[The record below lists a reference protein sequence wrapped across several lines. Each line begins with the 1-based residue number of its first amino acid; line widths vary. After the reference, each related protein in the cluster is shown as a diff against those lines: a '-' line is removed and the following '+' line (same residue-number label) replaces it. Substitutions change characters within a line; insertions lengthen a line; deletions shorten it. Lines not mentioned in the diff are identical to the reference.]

1 MAEMVKLLMAWD
13 IKPGHEQEYFEFIVR
28 EFAPGMMRLGMEP
41 TDAWYTMYGEGP
53 QILTGAIAQD
63 METLQR
69 ILASPEWQ
77 DLKKKLFRHIRN
89 YKEKIVKATGRFQ
102 VI

>member
-1 MAEMVKLLMAWD
+1 
-13 IKPGHEQEYFEFIVR
+13 
-28 EFAPGMMRLGMEP
+28 MMRLGMEP

-69 ILASPEWQ
+69 ILASSEWQ
-77 DLKKKLFRHIRN
+77 ELKKKLFRHVRN

-102 VI
+102 VL